1 MTGKELRKLS
11 RAALIQLLIE
21 QMEENAKLEAR
32 SKEMEKKLSDRTIAL
47 ANAGSIADASMS
59 LNHVFEA
66 ADQAAAQYLDN
77 IQAAYQRCEAL
88 IAGANQKAAIIV
100 QNAQMQAREIVAQAE
115 RYASAPDIDKSKQP
129 AGEAEP
135 SAQAKPEQNK
145 RTRGK
150 KWGSRDTKKQAAA
163 ARRQTAKQPPVQ
175 PQAAQQQPAQ
185 QPQNPSK
192 PQQPTTPAPSGGDRL
207 KSEQQ
212 PIPAPAG
219 GGRLKNEQQSAPAP
233 TGGTRLKAEQMQ
245 NEADQ
250 VPVSE
255 PKEVHMDDLFEDAF
269 SFMWQQNQD

>member
-115 RYASAPDIDKSKQP
+115 RYASAPDIDKSQQP
-129 AGEAEP
+129 AGETEK

-145 RTRGK
+145 HTRGK
-150 KWGSRDTKKQAAA
+150 KWGSRDGRKQAAA
-163 ARRQTAKQPPVQ
+163 AAQRQTAKQPSAQ
-175 PQAAQQQPAQ
+175 PQAAQQ
-185 QPQNPSK
+185 PQNPPK
-192 PQQPTTPAPSGGDRL
+192 PQQQTAPAPSGGDRL

-212 PIPAPAG
+212 PVPAPT